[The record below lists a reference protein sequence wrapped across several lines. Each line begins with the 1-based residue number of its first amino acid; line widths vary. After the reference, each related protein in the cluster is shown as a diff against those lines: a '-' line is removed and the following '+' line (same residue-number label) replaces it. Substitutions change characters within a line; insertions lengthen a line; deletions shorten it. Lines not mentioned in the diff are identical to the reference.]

1 MATIADTIRAGLAD
15 GKTNEEI
22 LALVKQ
28 AHPNANTSPACVSYY
43 RSKMKKAG
51 TAVTAP
57 KAPPKQKALAKAVGG
72 HGYTVKGLKSFIG
85 NEGSGYNASIYRDGK
100 LIAFAYD
107 DASGGAVNIEWKVEG
122 ECAVLVA
129 YARAN
134 PTEHIKEEDSDW
146 DVAETFID
154 ELVNDAFLLRDA
166 AKLTKGKVAIL
177 KDGKLYTVKSS
188 NGVITPQFLELVA
201 KKNPTARIL
210 NGLSDLE
217 LVAIMKSIAQ

>member
-43 RSKMKKAG
+43 RSKAKKAG
-51 TAVTAP
+51 GQVISKAP
-57 KAPPKQKALAKAVGG
+57 KPAPKQKALVAAVSS

-100 LIAFAYD
+100 LVAFAYD
-107 DASGGAVNIEWKVEG
+107 DASGGCLNIEWKVEG
-122 ECAVLVA
+122 EHELMKAYVHSLPKVPEFEAVESFV
-129 YARAN
+129 
-134 PTEHIKEEDSDW
+134 DD
-146 DVAETFID
+146 
-154 ELVNDAFLLRDA
+154 LVNDAFLLKDA

-177 KDGKLYTVKSS
+177 KDGKLYTIKAS
-188 NGVITPQFLELVA
+188 NGVVTPQFLELVA
-201 KKNPTARIL
+201 KKNPTAKIL

-217 LVAIMKSIAQ
+217 LVAIMKSTVQ